1 MKLLS
6 QSLLLLAA
14 SSAAL
19 FAQPAPAGETRGHVV
34 RHAMGETV
42 APARAARVVTLTYES
57 TEAVLAL
64 GLVPIGA
71 VGRKLENDF
80 YPQVATA
87 LAATRRVG
95 DEDAPD
101 LAAVAALRPDLILGV
116 KLRHA
121 ALYPRLTEIAPTVFS
136 ETLRGEWKNNF
147 RLWTAALGRE
157 PEGAAVLAD
166 WAQRIAAAKRRLP
179 EAANTRVAVLR
190 FMPAAL
196 RIYHERAFA
205 TSILAELGFPRSEFR
220 AGNDFFEELP
230 LARLAELES
239 CRAIF
244 WFVWD
249 DGDGRA
255 LQRERDVTASAA
267 WKSLRAVRTQR
278 AYRVDD
284 GIWNTGGNFISAR
297 LLLEEL
303 VRRLATA
310 G

>member
-1 MKLLS
+1 
-6 QSLLLLAA
+6 
-14 SSAAL
+14 
-19 FAQPAPAGETRGHVV
+19 
-34 RHAMGETV
+34 MGETV